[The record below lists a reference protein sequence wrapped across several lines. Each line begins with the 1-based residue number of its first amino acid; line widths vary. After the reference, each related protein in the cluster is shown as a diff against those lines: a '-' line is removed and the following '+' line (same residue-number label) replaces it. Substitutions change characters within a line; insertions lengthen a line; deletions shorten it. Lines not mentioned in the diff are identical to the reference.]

1 MSENAY
7 RIAVLTKYVPDT
19 QFEQKLDDT
28 LRVDRSESVMSEL
41 DEYAVEAAMQIVEA
55 EDTDAANSAVIAF
68 TLGAADASKGLRR
81 ALQLG
86 AHEGVHILDDAF
98 AGADALA
105 TSRIIAAALS
115 AYEQEHGT
123 FDLILTG
130 MASTEGE
137 TSLVPVQ
144 VSELLERTG
153 ISQVASLSVAGR
165 TVRARRDLDTRSQH
179 CETEL
184 PALISVTDQVN
195 TPRYPNFKALM
206 AAKKKPI
213 TTVNAV
219 DIADELAKFGG
230 SASAVTVTEALA
242 REERTAGETIVDEGD
257 GGIQLV
263 EFLASRNLI

>member
-1 MSENAY
+1 M
-7 RIAVLTKYVPDT
+7 
-19 QFEQKLDDT
+19 
-28 LRVDRSESVMSEL
+28 
-41 DEYAVEAAMQIVEA
+41 
-55 EDTDAANSAVIAF
+55 
-68 TLGAADASKGLRR
+68 
-81 ALQLG
+81 
-86 AHEGVHILDDAF
+86 
-98 AGADALA
+98 
-105 TSRIIAAALS
+105 
-115 AYEQEHGT
+115 
-123 FDLILTG
+123 
-130 MASTEGE
+130 
-137 TSLVPVQ
+137 PVQ
-144 VSELLERTG
+144 VSELLGRIG
-153 ISQVASLSVAGR
+153 ISQVASLTVAGR

-213 TTVNAV
+213 TTVNAA

-230 SASAVTVTEALA
+230 SASTVTVTEAQA

>member
-115 AYEQEHGT
+115 TYEQEHGT

-144 VSELLERTG
+144 VSELLGRTG
-153 ISQVASLSVAGR
+153 ISQVEGR
-165 TVRARRDLDTRSQH
+165 TVRARRDLDARSQH

-213 TTVNAV
+213 TTVNAA

>member
-55 EDTDAANSAVIAF
+55 EDT
-68 TLGAADASKGLRR
+68 DASKGLRR

-213 TTVNAV
+213 TTVNAA

>member
-19 QFEQKLDDT
+19 QFEQKLNDN

-41 DEYAVEAAMQIVEA
+41 DEYAVEAAMQIIEA
-55 EDTDAANSAVIAF
+55 EGNEAANSHVIAF
-68 TLGAADASKGLRR
+68 TLGPEAASKGLRR

-105 TSRIIAAALS
+105 TSRIIAAAL
-115 AYEQEHGT
+115 AVYEQEHGT
-123 FDLILTG
+123 FDLILAG

-153 ISQVASLSVAGR
+153 ISQVAALTLEGN
-165 TVRARRDLDTRSQH
+165 TVKVRRDLDTRSQH

-184 PALISVTDQVN
+184 PVLLSVTDQVN

-213 TTVNAV
+213 VTLSAA
-219 DIADELAKFGG
+219 DIAQKLAEFGG
-230 SASAVTVTEALA
+230 SASAVTVTEAQA
-242 REERTAGETIVDEGD
+242 REERVAGEIVVDEGD
-257 GGIQLV
+257 GGVQLV